1 MPLSRDFKGIAM
13 AEATTT
19 AKLTTTHA
27 EDTRLYVLAFAI
39 VVAAEFI
46 GIVNFSV
53 GPGNIVLLPMLWAL
67 LIGGVWEHGGKPA
80 TGSAADR
87 RGAARYP

>member
-1 MPLSRDFKGIAM
+1 M
-13 AEATTT
+13 AQATPT
-19 AKLTTTHA
+19 AKFATTHA

-53 GPGNIVLLPMLWAL
+53 WPGKIVPS
-67 LIGGVWEHGGKPA
+67 P
-80 TGSAADR
+80 
-87 RGAARYP
+87 P